1 MIQSTMKQSHCH
13 CSIASDILDSF
24 MPSVRMAIFSAF
36 CLSIGRADAHASSH
50 SESLAT
56 DDYTFEALKE
66 RILNGP
72 SALSML
78 DKIMYFVVLA
88 LAFEVF
94 NQIAIHL
101 GGTCAHTIR

>member
-1 MIQSTMKQSHCH
+1 
-13 CSIASDILDSF
+13 
-24 MPSVRMAIFSAF
+24 MAIFSAL
-36 CLSIGRADAHASSH
+36 CLSIGRAGANASTQ
-50 SESLAT
+50 SESHAGG
-56 DDYTFEALKE
+56 DFTFEALKE

-72 SALSML
+72 SALSVV

-101 GGTCAHTIR
+101 GGTCALTFRWVCCSIQ